1 MMSYCCRIINDRVII
16 IAALFV
22 AIFGHLTPLHFL
34 IPNAFVYAKDIIA
47 VTSENIAVD
56 KTIIFT
62 KEDPVD
68 IYMKHL
74 ETLVQLLNSDL
85 QSITSEELISKGR
98 EAYTE
103 ALKALP
109 DETVPHV
116 PSLFAKLCV
125 KVGIYDEAIELFDEA
140 IRRTSLS
147 LDRNHDVS
155 VRIETEELID
165 QLQLERRRTHNKF
178 IEHKVLMWD
187 AANKQGYNGGIPP
200 ETSPFVP
207 LEYVEL
213 QLSVFPLP
221 HPQTLFEKAT
231 LITLTLDSP
240 EDEIKEKEMKSDN
253 NNALNATARAWDAY
267 EIYQKSQTIAYDAY
281 LLGKKR
287 SLAGGLPCED
297 LIGGELLVGGTAW
310 SQHALKHGNMK
321 SSPFAYDKT
330 KAVQNNDLYMGIVT
344 LENVIISGRDA
355 VISGYQQFC
364 SVFVRHPYVNLPNNI
379 PMVTSWELPISEIK
393 VEDKRKL
400 LETYIPEGDT
410 NAYGGVMSKKLRQAN
425 DALLITD
432 PRLGGVIGKDGKGND
447 VMFIPN
453 SRANNTWFDSAIL
466 LTGYASTNYFHFI
479 TEVLP
484 SLVVMR
490 NRIKDITKD
499 DRKKTKDGVI
509 IPNLHHDFVEGFM
522 RLLLPEVFNNNGE
535 LLPHIVEWGPGEKPK
550 GKHTSI
556 FTSTHPIA
564 YAQRLVTVIWDQPE
578 EAPPPL
584 SGPAHCLTPA
594 PLLRAMQRVVLKS
607 VDDMAPTPRS
617 ISWPLPVVTA
627 FSKRIVYCS
636 RSLSAT
642 RRLAEE
648 DELISKLRQ
657 IADKED
663 AELVIFQK
671 EAATDSAKDSSPLSS
686 VTDAIKLFRSATV
699 VVGVH
704 GASLANIA
712 FCQNC
717 SVVEMGFNIPQAGHY
732 LHLANS
738 LELNYV
744 GIRLQKD
751 SRSFGATEVSVGEGG
766 VDEVAN
772 AVIEGLKQEDGI
784 GGDTEL

>member
-1 MMSYCCRIINDRVII
+1 M
-16 IAALFV
+16 
-22 AIFGHLTPLHFL
+22 
-34 IPNAFVYAKDIIA
+34 
-47 VTSENIAVD
+47 
-56 KTIIFT
+56 
-62 KEDPVD
+62 
-68 IYMKHL
+68 
-74 ETLVQLLNSDL
+74 
-85 QSITSEELISKGR
+85 
-98 EAYTE
+98 
-103 ALKALP
+103 
-109 DETVPHV
+109 
-116 PSLFAKLCV
+116 
-125 KVGIYDEAIELFDEA
+125 
-140 IRRTSLS
+140 
-147 LDRNHDVS
+147 
-155 VRIETEELID
+155 
-165 QLQLERRRTHNKF
+165 
-178 IEHKVLMWD
+178 
-187 AANKQGYNGGIPP
+187 
-200 ETSPFVP
+200 
-207 LEYVEL
+207 
-213 QLSVFPLP
+213 
-221 HPQTLFEKAT
+221 
-231 LITLTLDSP
+231 TLTLDSP
-240 EDEIKEKEMKSDN
+240 EDEIMKSDEN
-253 NNALNATARAWDAY
+253 KVLNATARAWEAY

-310 SQHALKHGNMK
+310 SQHALKHANMK

-330 KAVQNNDLYMGIVT
+330 KAVQNDDLYMGIVT

-379 PMVTSWELPISEIK
+379 PMVTSWELPISE
-393 VEDKRKL
+393 DKRKL
-400 LETYIPEGDT
+400 LETYIPEGNT
-410 NAYGGVMSKKLRQAN
+410 TAYGGVMSKMISKKNRQAN
-425 DALLITD
+425 DALLIAD

-447 VMFIPN
+447 MMFIPN
-453 SRANNTWFDSAIL
+453 SRSNNTWFDSAIL
-466 LTGYASTNYFHFI
+466 LAGYASTNYFHFV

-522 RLLLPEVFNNNGE
+522 RLLLPEVFNSNGE

-564 YAQRLVTVIWDQPE
+564 YAERLVTVIWDQPE

-594 PLLRAMQRVVLKS
+594 PLLRTMQRVVLKS

-627 FSKRIVYCS
+627 FSKRVVYCS

-642 RRLAEE
+642 CRLAEE

-686 VTDAIKLFRSATV
+686 VTDAIKLFQSATV

-712 FCQNC
+712 FCQKGTT
-717 SVVEMGFNIPQAGHY
+717 VVEMGFNIPQAGHY

-744 GIRLQKD
+744 GIRLQKN

-766 VDEVAN
+766 VDFVTN
-772 AVIEGLKQEDGI
+772 AVIEGLKQKDGI

>member
-16 IAALFV
+16 IAALLV
-22 AIFGHLTPLHFL
+22 AIFGNLIPLHSL
-34 IPNAFVYAKDIIA
+34 IPNAFVYGDVIA
-47 VTSENIAVD
+47 A
-56 KTIIFT
+56 T
-62 KEDPVD
+62 KLVREQDPVD

-74 ETLVQLLNSDL
+74 ETLVQLLDSDL
-85 QSITSEELISKGR
+85 QSITSEELITQGR

-125 KVGIYDEAIELFDEA
+125 KVGIYDEAIDMFDEA

-165 QLQLERRRTHNKF
+165 QLQLERRRAHNKF

-200 ETSPFVP
+200 ETSPFDP

-231 LITLTLDSP
+231 LMTLTLDSP
-240 EDEIKEKEMKSDN
+240 EDEIMKSDEN
-253 NNALNATARAWDAY
+253 KVLFATARAWEAY

-310 SQHALKHGNMK
+310 SQHALKHANMK

-330 KAVQNNDLYMGIVT
+330 KAVQNDDLYMGIVT

-379 PMVTSWELPISEIK
+379 PMVTSWELPISE
-393 VEDKRKL
+393 DKRKL
-400 LETYIPEGDT
+400 LETYIPEGDK
-410 NAYGGVMSKKLRQAN
+410 NAYGGVMSKMISKKNRQAN
-425 DALLITD
+425 DALLIAD

-447 VMFIPN
+447 MMFIPN

-466 LTGYASTNYFHFI
+466 LTGYASTNYFHFV

-490 NRIKDITKD
+490 NRIKDIIKD
-499 DRKKTKDGVI
+499 GRKKTKDVVV

-522 RLLLPEVFNNNGE
+522 RLLLPEVFNDNGE

-564 YAQRLVTVIWDQPE
+564 YTERLVTVIWDQPK

-607 VDDMAPTPRS
+607 VDDMAPTPKL

-627 FSKRIVYCS
+627 FSKRVVYCS

-686 VTDAIKLFRSATV
+686 VTDAIKLFHSASV

-704 GASLANIA
+704 GASLANIV
-712 FCQNC
+712 FCQKGTT
-717 SVVEMGFNIPQAGHY
+717 VVEMGFNIPQAGHY
-732 LHLANS
+732 LHIANS

-744 GIRLQKD
+744 GIRLQKN

-772 AVIEGLKQEDGI
+772 AVIEGLKQEDEI